1 MAVKKANNYI
11 DIDLDWGESKLA
23 EWKAFVDSV
32 PYSEIVDRKELQLN
46 KKTGGTFY
54 AVVQLKENIQKSF
67 RDTMKDYFTLLAEV
81 KRLRQAD
88 DAAKEKE
95 AKGNSDVPFR
105 MRNKEED
112 K

>member
-1 MAVKKANNYI
+1 MAAKKANNYI
-11 DIDLDWGESKLA
+11 DVDLDWAEAKLA

-32 PYSEIVDRKELQLN
+32 PYKDIQDRKELQLN
-46 KKTGGTFY
+46 KRTGGTFE

-95 AKGNSDVPFR
+95 AKGTAEVPFR
-105 MRNKEED
+105 MRKEKEE
-112 K
+112 